1 MKAAGTYA
9 YLPAGARRASR
20 KAHARQLRT
29 PERKKTRL
37 CLALAGAGAFLALAI
52 LAATGMRT
60 DLISQARALTVEEL
74 ALQAEQARRTASLS
88 RRESRYAPLPVP
100 AVTIYPGQVIDASML
115 RTRPWPKDRAAG
127 FVDDA
132 RAIIGRMAV
141 RTLVRNRPIPAAALS
156 APYVVRKGKTVRLI
170 FREGGLEITAL
181 ATALEDAAAG
191 RLVAVRNVD
200 SGRTVYGI
208 AQPDGTVLVKK
219 P

>member
-9 YLPAGARRASR
+9 YLPVGAHRASL
-20 KAHARQLRT
+20 KARAGQSHRS
-29 PERKKTRL
+29 ERKNTRF
-37 CLALAGAGAFLALAI
+37 CLALAGVGAVLALAFLAVI
-52 LAATGMRT
+52 GMRT
-60 DLISQARALTVEEL
+60 DLIPQARALTVEEL

-88 RRESRYAPLPVP
+88 RRKSRYAPLPVP

-115 RTRPWPKDRAAG
+115 RTRPWPKDRAVG